1 MLEEKR
7 ENNIVKIIIDL
18 FISQDEKT
26 VNVVLDGLTN
36 ILSTAEKLGE
46 SDKVSGYQFCELRMV
61 ILERGS

>member
-7 ENNIVKIIIDL
+7 VNNKVKFIIEL

-46 SDKVSGYQFCELRMV
+46 SDKVSGYQYCEFGV
-61 ILERGS
+61 FILDRGS

>member
-1 MLEEKR
+1 LT
-7 ENNIVKIIIDL
+7 

-46 SDKVSGYQFCELRMV
+46 SDKVSGYQYCEFGV
-61 ILERGS
+61 FILDRGS